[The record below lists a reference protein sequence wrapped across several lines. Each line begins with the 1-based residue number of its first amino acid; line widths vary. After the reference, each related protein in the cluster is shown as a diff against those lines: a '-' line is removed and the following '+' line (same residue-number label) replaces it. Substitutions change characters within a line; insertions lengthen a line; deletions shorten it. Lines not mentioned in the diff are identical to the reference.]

1 MVQLQ
6 VTGVI
11 DTGPFM
17 ATRLHVGAKELKGDL
32 AAYAKRFDL
41 LEIRGQDAA
50 NLKLAP
56 SAATLRKWRRAV
68 PPRFEFAVVAGPN
81 VGRLRPGEA
90 LEAELAAMLETATLL
105 ESRVLVVPTPVDITP
120 SKLSRD
126 RFAKLL
132 DRIPH
137 DTRTVVWEPS
147 GLWELED
154 AASQA
159 KKWGVTLGVDPAR
172 DEPPSG
178 PIAYGRLRAHG
189 GTRSFSTAALSRIA
203 HAIGGERRDAYVL
216 IETSGAL
223 KEAKT
228 LRQLVRDLGSGKR
241 GGLSRL
247 VRPRGTPLDVRDD
260 EQDE

>member
-1 MVQLQ
+1 
-6 VTGVI
+6 
-11 DTGPFM
+11 M

-41 LEIRGQDAA
+41 LEIRGVDAA
-50 NLKLAP
+50 NLKQAP

-68 PPRFEFAVVAGPN
+68 PPKFEFSVVAGPN
-81 VGRLRPGEA
+81 VGRLRPGDA
-90 LEAELAAMLETATLL
+90 LDAELGAMLEAATLL
-105 ESRVLVVPTPVDITP
+105 EARVLVVQTPVDITP
-120 SKLSRD
+120 TKLSRD

-132 DRIPH
+132 DGIPR
-137 DTRTVVWEPS
+137 DARTVVWEPS

-172 DEPPSG
+172 DEPPTG
-178 PIAYGRLRAHG
+178 AIMYGRLRAQG
-189 GTRSFSTAALSRIA
+189 GTRSFSAAALTRIA
-203 HAIGGERRDAYVL
+203 HSIGGDRRDAYVV
-216 IETSGAL
+216 IQTPTAL
-223 KEAKT
+223 REAKT
-228 LRQLVRDLGSGKR
+228 LRTVVRSLSSAKQ

-247 VRPRGTPLDVRDD
+247 IRPRGAPLHVRDD

>member
-1 MVQLQ
+1 M
-6 VTGVI
+6 I
-11 DTGPFM
+11 DTVTFIM

-41 LEIRGQDAA
+41 LEIRGQDVA

-56 SAATLRKWRRAV
+56 SAATLRKWRRTV
-68 PPRFEFAVVAGPN
+68 PPKFEFSVVAGPN

-90 LEAELAAMLETATLL
+90 LDAELAAMLEAATLL
-105 ESRVLVVPTPVDITP
+105 EARVLVVPTPADVTP

-132 DRIPH
+132 DGIPR
-137 DTRTVVWEPS
+137 DARTVVWEPT

-154 AASQA
+154 AAAQA
-159 KKWGVTLGVDPAR
+159 KKWGVALGVDPAR
-172 DEPPSG
+172 DEPPAG
-178 PIAYGRLRAHG
+178 PVVYARLRMQG
-189 GTRSFSTAALSRIA
+189 GTRSFSATSLARVA
-203 HAIGGERRDAYVL
+203 HAIGGDRRDAYAI
-216 IETSGAL
+216 IETPAAL

-228 LRQLVRDLGSGKR
+228 LRQLVRDLGSSTK

-247 VRPRGTPLDVRDD
+247 VRPRGSPLHVRDD